1 MNPES
6 PSPRQQRPAAAA
18 AAAAPACRPWPC
30 RPIRGGATA
39 RLLACGL
46 TATLLGGCAATSG
59 TPAAGQAPAASPA
72 AAASGPTARL
82 LLRGSVPAEDRFA
95 VFKLA
100 DALAC
105 KGPSLLIAGTP
116 QKTPEPA
123 TLPAGV
129 LTTLDFVILRA
140 GKPGCGVR
148 WSFTPV
154 AGKTYL
160 MQGLVV
166 GSGCSARLFDASVPD
181 RPVLPPDAALRSH
194 PGQACLPL
202 EQARAATRAGSSL
215 IQGGQDAGE
224 AVLNPRAT
232 TQDLQWLIKP

>member
-1 MNPES
+1 MDP
-6 PSPRQQRPAAAA
+6 PPAGH
-18 AAAAPACRPWPC
+18 P
-30 RPIRGGATA
+30 PI
-39 RLLACGL
+39 
-46 TATLLGGCAATSG
+46 
-59 TPAAGQAPAASPA
+59 ASPA
-72 AAASGPTARL
+72 AAATGPSARL
-82 LLRGSVPAEDRFA
+82 LLRGSVPAQDRFA
-95 VFKLA
+95 ILKLA
-100 DALAC
+100 DPLAC
-105 KGPSLLIAGTP
+105 KGPSLLIAGSP
-116 QKTPEPA
+116 QKAPEPA

-140 GKPGCGVR
+140 GKPSCGVR

-181 RPVLPPDAALRSH
+181 RPVLPADAALRSQ

-202 EQARAATRAGSSL
+202 EQARAATRAGHSL
-215 IQGGQDAGE
+215 IQGGQHEGE

-232 TQDLQWLIKP
+232 TQDLQGLIKP

>member
-6 PSPRQQRPAAAA
+6 QPLRQQRPAAAA
-18 AAAAPACRPWPC
+18 QLARQLWRAGSAWDGRRGLAC
-30 RPIRGGATA
+30 
-39 RLLACGL
+39 LLAAGL
-46 TATLLGGCAATSG
+46 LSGCATPTATL
-59 TPAAGQAPAASPA
+59 PAGHPGVAPPP

-105 KGPSLLIAGTP
+105 KSPAILIAGTP

-140 GKPGCGVR
+140 GKPSCGVR

-166 GSGCSARLFDASVPD
+166 GSGCSAHLFDASVPD

-202 EQARAATRAGSSL
+202 EQARAATRAGNSL

>member
-1 MNPES
+1 MG
-6 PSPRQQRPAAAA
+6 RGAAT
-18 AAAAPACRPWPC
+18 P
-30 RPIRGGATA
+30 
-39 RLLACGL
+39 LLACAL
-46 TATLLGGCAATSG
+46 TAALLGGCAATSG
-59 TPAAGQAPAASPA
+59 TPPAGHSPVASPA
-72 AAASGPTARL
+72 EAASGPTARL
-82 LLRGSVPAEDRFA
+82 LLRGSVPAQDQFA
-95 VFKLA
+95 VVKLA

-105 KGPSLLIAGTP
+105 KGPAILIAGTP

-129 LTTLDFVILRA
+129 LTTLDFVVLRA
-140 GKPGCGVR
+140 GKPSCGVR

-202 EQARAATRAGSSL
+202 EQARAATRAASSL
-215 IQGGQDAGE
+215 IQGGQHGGE

-232 TQDLQWLIKP
+232 AQDLQGLIKP

>member
-6 PSPRQQRPAAAA
+6 QPPRQHRPAAASLLARRAWRAGSAWEGSRGPGLACVLA
-18 AAAAPACRPWPC
+18 AA
-30 RPIRGGATA
+30 
-39 RLLACGL
+39 
-46 TATLLGGCAATSG
+46 LLGGCATPTATLPAGHPSVAPP
-59 TPAAGQAPAASPA
+59 PAAT
-72 AAASGPTARL
+72 SGPTARL

-95 VFKLA
+95 VLKLA
-100 DALAC
+100 DAEAC
-105 KGPSLLIAGTP
+105 KGPAVLIAGTP

-140 GKPGCGVR
+140 GKPSCGVR

-154 AGKTYL
+154 AGRTYL

-202 EQARAATRAGSSL
+202 EQARAATRAGNSL

>member
-6 PSPRQQRPAAAA
+6 HLLRQHRSDAAAV
-18 AAAAPACRPWPC
+18 PAR
-30 RPIRGGATA
+30 RSARGG
-39 RLLACGL
+39 
-46 TATLLGGCAATSG
+46 TATWLQAGLLTSALLGGCA
-59 TPAAGQAPAASPA
+59 TPSDRPPAGSPPTASAP

-140 GKPGCGVR
+140 GKPSCGVR

-154 AGKTYL
+154 TGKTYL

-202 EQARAATRAGSSL
+202 EQARAATRAGNSL

>member
-1 MNPES
+1 MN
-6 PSPRQQRPAAAA
+6 AASHSLRRRRSKI
-18 AAAAPACRPWPC
+18 AAAPARQPWRQRPSG
-30 RPIRGGATA
+30 RGVAA
-39 RLLACGL
+39 LRLACALAAALLA
-46 TATLLGGCAATSG
+46 GCAANPYTP
-59 TPAAGQAPAASPA
+59 PAAHPPGASPA
-72 AAASGPTARL
+72 AAASGPSARL
-82 LLRGSVPAEDRFA
+82 LLRGSVPAQDRFA
-95 VFKLA
+95 VLKLA

-116 QKTPEPA
+116 QKAPAPA

-140 GKPGCGVR
+140 GKPSCRVR

-166 GSGCSARLFDASVPD
+166 GSSCSARLLDVSAPE
-181 RPVLPPDAALRSH
+181 RPVLPPDAALRSR
-194 PGQACLPL
+194 PGQPCLPL
-202 EQARAATRAGSSL
+202 AQARAATRAASSL
-215 IQGGQDAGE
+215 IQGGQQGGE

-232 TQDLQWLIKP
+232 TQDLQGLIKP

>member
-1 MNPES
+1 V
-6 PSPRQQRPAAAA
+6 RRPG
-18 AAAAPACRPWPC
+18 R
-30 RPIRGGATA
+30 RLSDRGSTTA

-46 TATLLGGCAATSG
+46 TTALLGGCAATSG
-59 TPAAGQAPAASPA
+59 TPPAGHPSVAPPP

-82 LLRGSVPAEDRFA
+82 LLRGSVPAGDRFA
-95 VFKLA
+95 VLKLA
-100 DALAC
+100 DAEAC

-116 QKTPEPA
+116 QKTPDPA

-129 LTTLDFVILRA
+129 LTTLDFIILRA
-140 GKPGCGVR
+140 GKPSCGVR

-194 PGQACLPL
+194 PGQPCLPL
-202 EQARAATRAGSSL
+202 EQARAATRAGHSL
-215 IQGGQDAGE
+215 IQGGQHQGE
-224 AVLNPRAT
+224 AVLNPNAT
-232 TQDLQWLIKP
+232 TQDLQWLITP

>member
-1 MNPES
+1 MNSSSHPLRRRRSET
-6 PSPRQQRPAAAA
+6 ADL
-18 AAAAPACRPWPC
+18 PACQPGLC
-30 RPIRGGATA
+30 LPIRGGATA
-39 RLLACGL
+39 RRLACGL
-46 TATLLGGCAATSG
+46 TAALLSGCAATSG
-59 TPAAGQAPAASPA
+59 TPTAGHPPGASPPA
-72 AAASGPTARL
+72 AASSPSARL

-95 VFKLA
+95 VVKLA

-116 QKTPEPA
+116 QKAPEPA

-129 LTTLDFVILRA
+129 LTTLDFVVLRA
-140 GKPGCGVR
+140 GKPSCGVR

-202 EQARAATRAGSSL
+202 EQARAATRAASSL
-215 IQGGQDAGE
+215 IQGGQHGGE